1 MITYIILAVWAQH
14 YDFNGKSGDT
24 SKALVLTQKDGVTIR
39 SDIKK
44 ITVDAA
50 CNMDVGAKFLYTD
63 LWYDGFGRLANGTKK
78 HD

>member
-44 ITVDAA
+44 ITPAA
-50 CNMDVGAKFLYTD
+50 ASSMSIGAKVIYTD
-63 LWYDGFGRLANGTKK
+63 IWYDGFGRISNGT
-78 HD
+78 HNA